1 MSRLHPRLGTALCGA
16 LILLGSLAA
25 CSSRPVVPDWQLS
38 AKSASEGFVAA
49 YLSGNARVEAL
60 ELAKA
65 RHAVASTGRPDL
77 LARLEL
83 LRCATRV
90 ASLVFEPCIAFEA
103 LRADAPAAERAY
115 ADYLDARLAGSGR
128 ALLPAG
134 QQSLAGAA
142 SAAQAD
148 ILRSM
153 NEPLS
158 RLVGAAVLLRA
169 GQASPAVLSL
179 AVETASAQG
188 WRRPLLA
195 WLGAEALR
203 AEQVGNAEEAARLRR
218 RMDLVAKS
226 FAASSATPPA
236 PTLAGPLGSAV
247 PPASA
252 PPAVSLPAPRPGLA
266 VSP

>member
-1 MSRLHPRLGTALCGA
+1 MSRVHPRLVAALGGA
-16 LILLGSLAA
+16 SILLASLSA

-38 AKSASEGFVAA
+38 AKSASEAFVAA

-65 RHAVASTGRPDL
+65 RRAVASTGRPDL

-115 ADYLDARLAGSGR
+115 ADYLDARLPSAGR

-134 QQSLAGAA
+134 QQRLAGAA
-142 SAAQAD
+142 PAAQAD

-153 NEPLS
+153 DEPLS

-179 AVETASAQG
+179 AVEMASAQG

-203 AEQVGNAEEAARLRR
+203 AEQAGNAGEAARLRR
-218 RMDLVAKS
+218 RMDLVA
-226 FAASSATPPA
+226 
-236 PTLAGPLGSAV
+236 
-247 PPASA
+247 A
-252 PPAVSLPAPRPGLA
+252 PPAVSSPVPRPSPA